1 MSRARDCN
9 AIENDLAL
17 FVGGDLDR
25 RGTLEIG
32 EHLAGCRQCTDA
44 VGRLAASRAALR
56 EGLELGSGAPPD
68 LWPGVRARLAESGT
82 LQAGPARP
90 VASAPVAALPSVRRW
105 LPLGAAAAVLIALG
119 LWMFTPPGDSGPAGG
134 KGSGPVAR
142 GPSPIPVQPVGL
154 RRLEPGE
161 SALSNSATSID
172 ALQEELLL
180 RSSLGQ
186 PGGAQ
191 TASQHRG
198 LH

>member
-1 MSRARDCN
+1 MSRVRDCS

-56 EGLELGSGAPPD
+56 EGLELGSGALPD
-68 LWPGVRARLAESGT
+68 LWPGVRARLAESGL
-82 LQAGPARP
+82 LQPAP
-90 VASAPVAALPSVRRW
+90 VVPGASAPVAALPAVRRW
-105 LPLGAAAAVLIALG
+105 IPLSAAAAVLIALG
-119 LWMFTPPGDSGPAGG
+119 LWMFTSPGDSGPASG
-134 KGSGPVAR
+134 KGSNSVAR
-142 GPSPIPVQPVGL
+142 GQTPIPVQPVGL

-172 ALQEELLL
+172 ALQEELRL

-186 PGGAQ
+186 PGGAEA
-191 TASQHRG
+191 ASQHHG